1 VKKGSTKAFDF
12 LGCCSQLL
20 YNWSRWIEPG
30 LGAEFVHL
38 SVAEL
43 HSKLLT
49 QHRRQCFGVVEAR
62 AGCYVPTTK
71 NAVHIR
77 SLLLITSFSE

>member
-1 VKKGSTKAFDF
+1 
-12 LGCCSQLL
+12 L
-20 YNWSRWIEPG
+20 
-30 LGAEFVHL
+30 
-38 SVAEL
+38 VAVL

-77 SLLLITSFSE
+77 SLLLTTSFSE